1 MDGYSLQGATSDGAG
16 IGSGTAGG
24 AHLWGSVTGGN
35 VTQIARDWIAIKE
48 INVSLGGGPDRSRS
62 EQPALMASHQE
73 LWNIPPRVRS
83 FVGREPQIK
92 AIREHLLDRSRSVL
106 LPEALHGL
114 GGIGKT
120 QLALAYAHQY
130 RDEYALGWWV
140 PAETESSTLASL
152 ARLAVLLGG
161 NAGLDPR
168 DSAANLS
175 AELAARETWLLIFD
189 NAASVRDVA
198 PLLPAGIGGHIL
210 ITSRSHAWA
219 GVAHPVEVGS
229 LPLAKAARLLR
240 LRSGDHDVAA
250 SKKLA
255 EELGGLPLALD
266 QAAGYVNECGIR
278 LRDYRD
284 QFAAYP
290 AELLRRGN
298 PQSYPN
304 TIGRT
309 LGVALGRLSESSPAA
324 VQLLRLCSLMAPEDL
339 PVDLIFDAAAA
350 LPGPLAAVAANRL
363 DRNDCMATLL
373 SSGML
378 STPSENRYWIHRLVQ
393 TVTRE
398 NLDARSY
405 TEALAHAA
413 VVLRSGM
420 SEVAGPAGRHP
431 APGRYVEH
439 AKAVVRRC
447 RDADVITD
455 DVVTLTLVAGE
466 YLLRHRYDTDSV
478 EALFRWLVSSTLRW
492 AEEGDLRVARAMSGL
507 GRALQAQGNHQAGL
521 EFAERALRARRR
533 LHPGDHPDVAASL
546 SDVATSMYWLGADD
560 EARGLHQEALDM
572 RRRLF
577 AGDHRDVAASLTMLG
592 ASYYGL
598 LDYARARELVEEGL
612 AMRRRLGLRKDP
624 EIAESLCDLAAN
636 LLWLGEAEAAK
647 EAAAEA
653 FDIDNHLFKSDHP
666 DVLWCLKTL
675 AESTFQVGEPENAKK
690 MYELAVG
697 MAKRLYEGDHLD
709 LAWCLAGL
717 ASALCALGEI
727 ATGARLYEESAEMGE
742 RLYGADHL
750 VRAYC
755 FAGLAGTRAWQGE
768 LRGAA
773 ELKQRAVEMLGRLSP
788 SFPGS
793 VAARLDALADL
804 AR

>member
-1 MDGYSLQGATSDGAG
+1 MEEDLAPRKQSAVPVTS
-16 IGSGTAGG
+16 GG
-24 AHLWGSVTGGN
+24 AHLWGSVTGGR

-48 INVSLGGGPDRSRS
+48 LNVSLGGGADKARA
-62 EQPALMASHQE
+62 EQPTLMAPHPE

-83 FVGREPQIK
+83 FVGREQQIK
-92 AIREHLLDRSRSVL
+92 AIRRHMLDRSRSVL

-114 GGIGKT
+114 GGVGKT

-130 RDEYALGWWV
+130 RDEYTLGWWV

-168 DSAANLS
+168 DLAANLS
-175 AELAARETWLLIFD
+175 TELAAHETWLLIFD
-189 NAASVRDVA
+189 NAASVGDIG

-266 QAAGYVNECGIR
+266 QAGGYVNECGIR
-278 LRDYRD
+278 LREYHD
-284 QFAAYP
+284 QFADFP
-290 AELLRRGN
+290 AELLRRGS

-304 TIGRT
+304 TVGRT
-309 LGVALGRLSESSPAA
+309 LGVALRRLSASSPAA
-324 VQLLRLCSLMAPEDL
+324 VQLLRLCSVMAPEDL
-339 PVDLIFDAAAA
+339 PVELIFDTAQA
-350 LPGPLAAVAANRL
+350 LPEPLAAVAANRL

-378 STPSENRYWIHRLVQ
+378 SMPSENRYWIHRLVQ

-398 NLDARSY
+398 NLDVRSC
-405 TEALAHAA
+405 TEALKQAA
-413 VVLRSGM
+413 GVLRAAL
-420 SEVAGPAGRHP
+420 EAADPAGRDTLLR
-431 APGRYVEH
+431 RYIEH
-439 AKAVVRRC
+439 AKAVVLRC
-447 RDADVITD
+447 READLVTD
-455 DVVTLTLVAGE
+455 DVVTLALVAGE
-466 YLLRHRYDTDSV
+466 YLLKHRYDTDSV
-478 EALFRWLVSSTLRW
+478 EAVFRWVTYSTLRW
-492 AEEGDLRVARAMSGL
+492 AKETDPRVPRAMSGL
-507 GRALQAQGNHQAGL
+507 GRALQAQGHHQAGL

-546 SDVATSMYWLGADD
+546 SEVATSKYWLGNDD
-560 EARGLHQEALDM
+560 EARALHQEALDM

-577 AGDHRDVAASLTMLG
+577 AGDHGDVAASLTMLG

-598 LDYARARELVEEGL
+598 LDYRTARDFVEEGL

-636 LLWLGEAEAAK
+636 LLWLGEPEAAK
-647 EAAAEA
+647 EAATEA
-653 FDIDNHLFKSDHP
+653 FDIDNHLFKTDHP
-666 DVLWCLKTL
+666 DVLWCLRTL
-675 AESTFQVGEPENAKK
+675 AESTFAVGELENARK
-690 MYELAVG
+690 MYELAIG
-697 MAKRLYEGDHLD
+697 MARRLYEGDHLD

-717 ASALCALGEI
+717 ASVRCAVGET
-727 ATGARLYEESAEMGE
+727 AGGEQLYQESAEMGL

-755 FAGLAGTRAWQGE
+755 FAGLAGVRAWRGD

-773 ELKQRAVEMLGRLSP
+773 DFKQRAEELLGRLSP
-788 SFPGS
+788 AFPGS
-793 VAARLDALADL
+793 VAARLDALADI
-804 AR
+804 AP